1 MKKILILLIAASI
14 SLDVYYIYPLC
25 FVLLF
30 VFNRKKAMFNYESLL
45 LLLLMI
51 IFITSF
57 LFKVDDLFLPNPI
70 LTITKYVVILVML
83 FYISF
88 FMSIEE
94 KLFFFKVFCLSM
106 MINGLIIIYY
116 SYFLSITTN
125 AYFGYGRLFN
135 PIHNVETV
143 SPKIALSI
151 VAPLTAYCLLIKN
164 NRIVPIILI
173 SLSIYAFLFVQ
184 SRTSLIVSVFVAIA
198 LLFDIYRGLTTPK
211 KTYVMI
217 FLAFVVSINT
227 AIYFIGN
234 SERSFEPSENR
245 LINSGFESKRFL
257 HWMDG
262 LNKFFEY
269 PMGGFSVDQNIE
281 HVNYFHNILIDS
293 ARIYGWAA
301 ALVLVFILFIQFYI
315 LLKYK
320 IDNYYNLLIV
330 LLLLNLIMMQDVV
343 IEGNYLLLALSIL
356 ISFLSSQNK
365 VFGKS

>member
-1 MKKILILLIAASI
+1 MAASI

-25 FVLLF
+25 FVVLF

-45 LLLLMI
+45 LLFSMM

-70 LTITKYVVILVML
+70 LTIAKYIVILVII

-106 MINGLIIIYY
+106 IINGLIIIYY

-164 NRIVPIILI
+164 NRIVPIALI
-173 SLSIYAFLFVQ
+173 ALSIYAFLFVQ
-184 SRTSLIVSVFVAIA
+184 SRTSLIISVLMVLA
-198 LLFDIYRGLTTPK
+198 LLFDICRGLTKSK
-211 KTYVMI
+211 KIYIMT
-217 FLAFVVSINT
+217 FLTFVVSIN
-227 AIYFIGN
+227 ASIYFIGD

-245 LINSGFESKRFL
+245 LMNNGFESKRFL

-262 LNKFFEY
+262 LNKFIEY

-301 ALVLVFILFIQFYI
+301 VLVLLFIILIQFYI
-315 LLKYK
+315 LIKYK
-320 IDNYYNLLIV
+320 TDNYYNIFIV
-330 LLLLNLIMMQDVV
+330 LILLNLIMMQDVV

-356 ISFLSSQNK
+356 ISFLSSQNR